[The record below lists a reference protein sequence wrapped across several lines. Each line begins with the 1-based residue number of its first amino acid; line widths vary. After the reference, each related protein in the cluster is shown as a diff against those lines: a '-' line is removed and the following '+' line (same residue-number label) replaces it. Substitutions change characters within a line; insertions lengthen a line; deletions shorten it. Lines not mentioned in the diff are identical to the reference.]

1 MRKYISLLVF
11 VFVCVSVGWQLL
23 WCDRGGDCCEMECVC
38 MLKDMHK
45 GHDVDHHKKRA
56 EGIFHHHQ
64 QQSSMKKDPHTQ
76 THATTRDEAS

>member
-1 MRKYISLLVF
+1 
-11 VFVCVSVGWQLL
+11 
-23 WCDRGGDCCEMECVC
+23 